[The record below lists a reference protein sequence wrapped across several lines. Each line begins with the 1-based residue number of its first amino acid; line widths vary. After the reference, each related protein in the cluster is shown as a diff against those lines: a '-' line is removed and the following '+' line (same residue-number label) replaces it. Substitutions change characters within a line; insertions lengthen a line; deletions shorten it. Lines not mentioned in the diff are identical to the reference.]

1 MRLSLFAAAVLA
13 LSVTAQANAADPM
26 RTDGMKACDSAR
38 LSAWFER
45 QRQLTDGD
53 VDPQKPIASPREC
66 TFAAPAQARD
76 TAARAS
82 ATTVEVKSA
91 EAKKEGGSY

>member
-1 MRLSLFAAAVLA
+1 
-13 LSVTAQANAADPM
+13 
-26 RTDGMKACDSAR
+26 MKACDSAR

-66 TFAAPAQARD
+66 AFAGSAQAE
-76 TAARAS
+76 RAS
-82 ATTVEVKSA
+82 APTAELKSA
-91 EAKKEGGSY
+91 EARKEGGSY